1 MLKTNVIYL
10 HQIKMNRTITSCVHK
25 NAELEGRR
33 ISMVRRICPIC
44 DHPMKGRYY
53 CRECRSFVKHP
64 YTMNVDYYLNERHP
78 AKEGDCEYHHPSFMD
93 PAASSQNQ
101 SGASNPA
108 RVSNQSRT
116 SNQSGLSSQFGA
128 SNSAR
133 ASNQSRPQGRSWPMP
148 NAQPNNRQYSQPW
161 GRQGSRM
168 DNRNGSGY
176 GSRNNSN
183 VGMIVA
189 AVVVIIFLLNLLLPL
204 MMFIL

>member
-53 CRECRSFVKHP
+53 CTECRSFVKHP

-108 RVSNQSRT
+108 RVSNQSR
-116 SNQSGLSSQFGA
+116 
-128 SNSAR
+128 
-133 ASNQSRPQGRSWPMP
+133 PQGRSWPMP

-161 GRQGSRM
+161 SRQGSRM